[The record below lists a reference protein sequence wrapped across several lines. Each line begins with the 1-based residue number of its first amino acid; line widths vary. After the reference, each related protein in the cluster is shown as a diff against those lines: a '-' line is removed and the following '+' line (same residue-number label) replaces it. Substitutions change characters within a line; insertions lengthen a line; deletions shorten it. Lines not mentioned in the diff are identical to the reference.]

1 MNQKSEEK
9 ARDIIDKKLDIAGWI
24 VQDNAKMDFSAGI
37 GIALRELQTDSGPA
51 DYILFV
57 NRKPCGVI
65 EAKNLGL
72 FLLPLKNKQNDMQ
85 KVKLQN
91 SDIIQNLFAFYM
103 KPQD

>member
-37 GIALRELQTDSGPA
+37 GIYLLT
-51 DYILFV
+51 V
-57 NRKPCGVI
+57 NRVVSLRQ
-65 EAKNLGL
+65 KNLGL